1 MKQED
6 AAPASVIWLNGG
18 FGSGKTTL
26 AAVVRDRLPGS
37 LEYDPERVGFLLR
50 EWVPAPPSGDFQDL
64 PLWRTLTAQVA
75 IEMARHYRGPV
86 VVAMSLLNPAYRAQ
100 ILQAITGA
108 GIEVLHVFLQVSAD
122 ELSRRITDQVINP
135 EDADAD
141 ASARAFRLGRI
152 PAAGAAREHLAP
164 TTLVLRSD
172 QRSPDQLAD
181 LVVQRFHAT
190 RATPTHNA
198 SPEGPAGAVEPT

>member
-26 AAVVRDRLPGS
+26 AAVVRDRLPAS

-75 IEMARHYRGPV
+75 IEMARHYPGPV
-86 VVAMSLLNPAYRAQ
+86 VVAMSLLNPDYRAQ
-100 ILQAITGA
+100 ILETITGA

-122 ELSRRITDQVINP
+122 ELSRRITDQVIDP
-135 EDADAD
+135 EDAVAD
-141 ASARAFRLGRI
+141 ASARAFRLGRV
-152 PAAGAAREHLAP
+152 PAAGAAREHLPAD
-164 TTLVLRSD
+164 TLVLRSD
-172 QRSPDQLAD
+172 QHSPDQLAD
-181 LVVQRFHAT
+181 LVLDRFHVT
-190 RATPTHNA
+190 CTT
-198 SPEGPAGAVEPT
+198 PAGDTSS